1 MPVSFIIGEN
11 VGSYQILEELG
22 RGGMAKVYKAYH
34 PSLDRYVAIK
44 VMDAAMSGEHDFIE
58 RFRREARVIAR
69 LDNPHIVPVYDFDEH
84 KGQPYLVL
92 KFIDGQTLGERM
104 KSSPL
109 SKMEVLDIVTAVGE
123 GLQYAHKHGILH
135 RDIKPSNVLIA
146 GNGIVHLTDFGLARM
161 VEGNSS
167 LTGDTIV
174 GTPHYISPE
183 QALNAESIDERTDI
197 YSFGV
202 MIYEMV
208 TGRVPFEADTAFSVI
223 EDHLYTPPPPPSSI
237 ISDLSL
243 DVEEVILKALAKKS
257 DDRFRK
263 VSDMVKAFKQTW
275 TAGATEGTVS
285 FSSSTLD
292 SIPEIPSLLAENG
305 QSFPLASERMVI
317 GRNSS
322 TKNIANDVDLTSL
335 DLKKI
340 ISRRHAMVQQKNDQF
355 LLYDLN
361 SRNGTFVN
369 GKKIPSREPYAL
381 EPGDVVEFGSGGVKL
396 VFNP

>member
-1 MPVSFIIGEN
+1 MSFIIGEN